1 MPASF
6 RGGSAD
12 ALAALT
18 DELDGATGDP
28 AQAASVADELF
39 SVAAVVRG
47 DGGLRRFLTD
57 RTMPQ
62 EAKTGLLG
70 EVFGSRLGDASRT
83 LIESASKHWW
93 TRVRDFA
100 DALEHLGVVA
110 AVKSAGEQSD
120 RLTDELFAFGEAVK
134 HNPELRDALSDPA
147 RSIDDKAELVERL
160 LSDKALPA
168 TVTLAKQ
175 SLAGSYRTVNVALA
189 DYEQTA
195 AAVHDKGVA
204 TVRVARQLAEDE
216 RQRLADALARTYD
229 RPVHLNV
236 VVDPDV
242 VGGIRVEIGDDVID
256 GSVSSRLA
264 DAQRLLAG

>member
-6 RGGSAD
+6 RGASAD
-12 ALAALT
+12 ALADLIE
-18 DELDGATGDP
+18 ELDRTVTDA
-28 AQAASVADELF
+28 AQAAPVADELF
-39 SVAAVVRG
+39 SVTAVVRG

-62 EAKTGLLG
+62 EAKTGLIG
-70 EVFGSRLGDASRT
+70 EVFGDQLGDASRT
-83 LIESASKHWW
+83 LIESASQRWW
-93 TRVRDFA
+93 TRVRDLA

-110 AVKSAGEQSD
+110 AVKSAGTESE
-120 RLTDELFAFGEAVK
+120 RLTHELFALGEAVK
-134 HNPELRDALSDPA
+134 NNPDLRDALSDPA
-147 RSIDDKAELVERL
+147 RSFDAKAELVDRL
-160 LSDKALPA
+160 LSGKALPA

-175 SLAGSYRTVNVALA
+175 ALTGSYRTVNVALR
-189 DYEQTA
+189 DYEETA
-195 AAVHDKGVA
+195 AAVHQQGLA
-204 TVRVARQLAEDE
+204 TVRVARPLSDAEQ
-216 RQRLADALARTYD
+216 QRLGDALARTYD

-236 VVDPDV
+236 LVDPEV